1 MKKTRIIVLDAML
14 IAMYTVLSLFDI
26 KIGNFFK
33 FSIATLPVI
42 VGGLMLGP
50 VHGFIIGFLGC
61 FINQM
66 MTYGWMATTML
77 YVIPYAV
84 CGLVAGLMGAA
95 FRYDFSRTPLKASL
109 FGKPLNVDRSVIR
122 VALTSLATTTTLT
135 LLNTVAL
142 YIASHMEGWYKKE
155 LIFGSLVSKF
165 LKNLFLSAAYMILL
179 PPILREAAKFM
190 GREKKEGEE

>member
-50 VHGFIIGFLGC
+50 AHGFIIGFIGC

-77 YVIPYAV
+77 YVIPYAF
-84 CGLVAGLMGAA
+84 CGLTAGLLGAL
-95 FRYDFSRTPLKASL
+95 FRYDYTRTPLEWKM
-109 FGKPLNVDRSVIR
+109 FGRQFSVDRSMIR
-122 VALTSLATTTTLT
+122 VVLTSLATTTVLT

-142 YIASHMEGWYKKE
+142 YIASHMEGWYSPKVV
-155 LIFGSLVSKF
+155 FGSLVSKF
-165 LKNLFLSAAYMILL
+165 LKNIFLSVAYMILL

-190 GREKKEGEE
+190 KTSGKEEA

>member
-1 MKKTRIIVLDAML
+1 MKKTRVIVLDAML

-50 VHGFIIGFLGC
+50 VHGFIIGFMGC

-95 FRYDFSRTPLKASL
+95 FRYDFSRTPVEVRLLGRS
-109 FGKPLNVDRSVIR
+109 FSVDRSMVR
-122 VALTSLATTTTLT
+122 VVLTSLATTTVLT
-135 LLNTVAL
+135 LLNTGAL
-142 YIASHMEGWYKKE
+142 YIASHMEGWYSSK
-155 LIFGSLVSKF
+155 LVFGSLVSKF
-165 LKNLFLSAAYMILL
+165 LKNLFLSVAYMILL

-190 GREKKEGEE
+190 GNEKNGQEP